1 MLLITQQFLL
11 KIAKDNECIIDAY
24 WCTYSISGI
33 KFVFRYNW
41 NKGLGVALEFEKKH
55 VVNGE
60 TVNVVEV
67 ISNEKRLPLPCVNLK
82 FQVDRELEFP
92 GTDTNSSVS
101 DLTYR
106 NDVFSFLANQ
116 RITRRIPVK
125 CNHRGVFKISGVQ
138 LTFAGPFMNEINVL
152 KVDSTCEITVYPKTV
167 DSKRFSFIR
176 SRISG
181 EAERKKYMLED
192 PFVFRGIRDYTSNDS
207 LKNVNWKATA
217 RTGNLCV
224 NEYNESVSRNVC
236 ILLNLEDDGML
247 TYDSVNEEAISLAAS
262 VAEEFIRQGINVSLI
277 SNACDVDTKEAVGIR
292 EGAGVGHLGSINTV
306 LARMDLKLE
315 KEEFAE
321 LINRTFIENVSVQS
335 SDNSVYVVISA
346 SRRKKLQQTM
356 QKFEKKY
363 GQVIWIV
370 PYMTGGEY
378 SLDYCGIR
386 PEGWEVK

>member
-1 MLLITQQFLL
+1 MNVLLMLIGVLIVYL
-11 KIAKDNECIIDAY
+11 A
-24 WCTYSISGI
+24 I
-33 KFVFRYNW
+33 KLVFRYNW

-152 KVDSTCEITVYPKTV
+152 KVGSTCEITVYPKTV

-315 KEEFAE
+315 KEEIAA

>member
-1 MLLITQQFLL
+1 M
-11 KIAKDNECIIDAY
+11 
-24 WCTYSISGI
+24 
-33 KFVFRYNW
+33 
-41 NKGLGVALEFEKKH
+41 
-55 VVNGE
+55 
-60 TVNVVEV
+60 
-67 ISNEKRLPLPCVNLK
+67 NLK

-92 GTDTNSSVS
+92 ETDTNSSVS

-152 KVDSTCEITVYPKTV
+152 KVGSTCEITVYPKTV

-315 KEEFAE
+315 KEEFAA

-346 SRRKKLQQTM
+346 SRRKKAQQTM

>member
-1 MLLITQQFLL
+1 
-11 KIAKDNECIIDAY
+11 
-24 WCTYSISGI
+24 
-33 KFVFRYNW
+33 
-41 NKGLGVALEFEKKH
+41 
-55 VVNGE
+55 
-60 TVNVVEV
+60 
-67 ISNEKRLPLPCVNLK
+67 
-82 FQVDRELEFP
+82 
-92 GTDTNSSVS
+92 
-101 DLTYR
+101 
-106 NDVFSFLANQ
+106 
-116 RITRRIPVK
+116 
-125 CNHRGVFKISGVQ
+125 
-138 LTFAGPFMNEINVL
+138 
-152 KVDSTCEITVYPKTV
+152 
-167 DSKRFSFIR
+167 
-176 SRISG
+176 
-181 EAERKKYMLED
+181 
-192 PFVFRGIRDYTSNDS
+192 
-207 LKNVNWKATA
+207 
-217 RTGNLCV
+217 
-224 NEYNESVSRNVC
+224 
-236 ILLNLEDDGML
+236 ML

-292 EGAGVGHLGSINTV
+292 EGAGVRHLGSINTV

-315 KEEFAE
+315 KEEFAA

>member
-1 MLLITQQFLL
+1 MNVLLMLIGVLIVYL
-11 KIAKDNECIIDAY
+11 A
-24 WCTYSISGI
+24 I
-33 KFVFRYNW
+33 KLVFRYNW

-67 ISNEKRLPLPCVNLK
+67 ISNEKRLPLPCVKHK

-101 DLTYR
+101 DLAYR

-292 EGAGVGHLGSINTV
+292 EGAGVGHLGSINTL

-386 PEGWEVK
+386 PEGWKVK

>member
-1 MLLITQQFLL
+1 MNVLLMLIGVLIVYL
-11 KIAKDNECIIDAY
+11 A
-24 WCTYSISGI
+24 I
-33 KFVFRYNW
+33 KLVFRYNW

-152 KVDSTCEITVYPKTV
+152 KVGSTCEITVYPKTV

-315 KEEFAE
+315 KEEFAA

-370 PYMTGGEY
+370 PYMTGEEY

>member
-1 MLLITQQFLL
+1 MNVLLMLIGVLIVYL
-11 KIAKDNECIIDAY
+11 A
-24 WCTYSISGI
+24 I

-82 FQVDRELEFP
+82 FQVDRELGFP

>member
-1 MLLITQQFLL
+1 MNVLLMLIGVLIVYL
-11 KIAKDNECIIDAY
+11 A
-24 WCTYSISGI
+24 I
-33 KFVFRYNW
+33 KLVFRYNW

-116 RITRRIPVK
+116 RITRRILVK
-125 CNHRGVFKISGVQ
+125 CNHRGVFRISGVQ

-152 KVDSTCEITVYPKTV
+152 KVGSTCEITVYPKTV

-224 NEYNESVSRNVC
+224 NEYNESISRNVC

-292 EGAGVGHLGSINTV
+292 EGSGVGHLGSINTV

-315 KEEFAE
+315 KEEFAAF
-321 LINRTFIENVSVQS
+321 INRTFIKNVSVQS

>member
-1 MLLITQQFLL
+1 MNVLLMLI
-11 KIAKDNECIIDAY
+11 
-24 WCTYSISGI
+24 G
-33 KFVFRYNW
+33 
-41 NKGLGVALEFEKKH
+41 GLGVALEFEKKH

-315 KEEFAE
+315 KEEFAA

>member
-1 MLLITQQFLL
+1 MLIGVLIVYL
-11 KIAKDNECIIDAY
+11 A
-24 WCTYSISGI
+24 I
-33 KFVFRYNW
+33 KLVFRDNW
-41 NKGLGVALEFEKKH
+41 KKGLGVALEFEKKH

-125 CNHRGVFKISGVQ
+125 CNHRGVFRISGVQ
-138 LTFAGPFMNEINVL
+138 LTFAGPFMNEINVI
-152 KVDSTCEITVYPKTV
+152 KVGSTCEITVYPKTV

-224 NEYNESVSRNVC
+224 NEYNESISRNVC

-292 EGAGVGHLGSINTV
+292 EGSGVGHLGSINTV

-315 KEEFAE
+315 KEEFAAF
-321 LINRTFIENVSVQS
+321 INRTFIKNVSVQS

-346 SRRKKLQQTM
+346 SIRKKLQQSM

>member
-1 MLLITQQFLL
+1 MNVLLMLIGVLIVYL
-11 KIAKDNECIIDAY
+11 A
-24 WCTYSISGI
+24 I
-33 KFVFRYNW
+33 KLVFRYNW

-82 FQVDRELEFP
+82 FHDRELEFP

-101 DLTYR
+101 DLAYR

-152 KVDSTCEITVYPKTV
+152 KVGSTCEITVYPKTV

>member
-1 MLLITQQFLL
+1 MNVLLMLIGVLIVYL
-11 KIAKDNECIIDAY
+11 A
-24 WCTYSISGI
+24 I
-33 KFVFRYNW
+33 KLVFRYNW

-125 CNHRGVFKISGVQ
+125 CNHRGVFRISGVQ

-277 SNACDVDTKEAVGIR
+277 SNACDIDTKEAVGIR

-315 KEEFAE
+315 KEEFAA

-335 SDNSVYVVISA
+335 GDNSVYVVISA

-356 QKFEKKY
+356 QEFEKKY

>member
-1 MLLITQQFLL
+1 MNVLLMLIGVLIVYL
-11 KIAKDNECIIDAY
+11 A
-24 WCTYSISGI
+24 I
-33 KFVFRYNW
+33 KLVFRYNW

-101 DLTYR
+101 DLAYR

-152 KVDSTCEITVYPKTV
+152 KVGSTCEITVYPKTV

-181 EAERKKYMLED
+181 EAECKKYMLED

-217 RTGNLCV
+217 RTDNLCV

-262 VAEEFIRQGINVSLI
+262 VAEELGECEEKTLVIGSDTVVVFQNRILGKPADEEDAVHTLQKLQDNTHQVYTGVTVLEKKQGQWIEHTFYEKTDVEFYPVSENEIKAYVSTGEPMDKAGSYGIQGKGFELVKSI
-277 SNACDVDTKEAVGIR
+277 SGDYYSVMGLPIASLKRTLT
-292 EGAGVGHLGSINTV
+292 HLG
-306 LARMDLKLE
+306 
-315 KEEFAE
+315 
-321 LINRTFIENVSVQS
+321 LI
-335 SDNSVYVVISA
+335 
-346 SRRKKLQQTM
+346 
-356 QKFEKKY
+356 
-363 GQVIWIV
+363 
-370 PYMTGGEY
+370 
-378 SLDYCGIR
+378 
-386 PEGWEVK
+386 

>member
-1 MLLITQQFLL
+1 MLIGVLIVYL
-11 KIAKDNECIIDAY
+11 A
-24 WCTYSISGI
+24 I
-33 KFVFRYNW
+33 KLVFRYNW

-101 DLTYR
+101 DLAYR

-152 KVDSTCEITVYPKTV
+152 KVGTCEITVYPKTV

-181 EAERKKYMLED
+181 EAECKKYMLED

-315 KEEFAE
+315 KEEFAA

-378 SLDYCGIR
+378 SLDGRCAAVEATVSALCR
-386 PEGWEVK
+386 

>member
-1 MLLITQQFLL
+1 MNVLLMLIGVLIVYL
-11 KIAKDNECIIDAY
+11 A
-24 WCTYSISGI
+24 I

-116 RITRRIPVK
+116 RITRR
-125 CNHRGVFKISGVQ
+125 
-138 LTFAGPFMNEINVL
+138 
-152 KVDSTCEITVYPKTV
+152 ITVYPKTV

>member
-1 MLLITQQFLL
+1 MNVLLMLIGVLIVYL
-11 KIAKDNECIIDAY
+11 A
-24 WCTYSISGI
+24 I

-207 LKNVNWKATA
+207 LKNVNWKAT
-217 RTGNLCV
+217 
-224 NEYNESVSRNVC
+224 
-236 ILLNLEDDGML
+236 
-247 TYDSVNEEAISLAAS
+247 SLAAS
-262 VAEEFIRQGINVSLI
+262 LAEEFIRQGINVSLI

>member
-1 MLLITQQFLL
+1 
-11 KIAKDNECIIDAY
+11 
-24 WCTYSISGI
+24 
-33 KFVFRYNW
+33 
-41 NKGLGVALEFEKKH
+41 
-55 VVNGE
+55 
-60 TVNVVEV
+60 
-67 ISNEKRLPLPCVNLK
+67 
-82 FQVDRELEFP
+82 
-92 GTDTNSSVS
+92 
-101 DLTYR
+101 
-106 NDVFSFLANQ
+106 
-116 RITRRIPVK
+116 
-125 CNHRGVFKISGVQ
+125 
-138 LTFAGPFMNEINVL
+138 
-152 KVDSTCEITVYPKTV
+152 
-167 DSKRFSFIR
+167 
-176 SRISG
+176 
-181 EAERKKYMLED
+181 
-192 PFVFRGIRDYTSNDS
+192 
-207 LKNVNWKATA
+207 
-217 RTGNLCV
+217 
-224 NEYNESVSRNVC
+224 
-236 ILLNLEDDGML
+236 ML

-346 SRRKKLQQTM
+346 SRRKKL
-356 QKFEKKY
+356 EKKY

>member
-1 MLLITQQFLL
+1 MNVLLMLIGVLIVYL
-11 KIAKDNECIIDAY
+11 A
-24 WCTYSISGI
+24 I
-33 KFVFRYNW
+33 KLVFRYNW

-125 CNHRGVFKISGVQ
+125 CNHRGVFRISGVQ

-152 KVDSTCEITVYPKTV
+152 KVDSNCEITVYPKTV
-167 DSKRFSFIR
+167 DSRRFSFIR

-315 KEEFAE
+315 KEEFAA

-356 QKFEKKY
+356 QEFEKKY
-363 GQVIWIV
+363 GQVTWIV

>member
-1 MLLITQQFLL
+1 MNVLLMLIGVLIVYL
-11 KIAKDNECIIDAY
+11 A
-24 WCTYSISGI
+24 I
-33 KFVFRYNW
+33 KLVFRYNW

-101 DLTYR
+101 DLAYR

-152 KVDSTCEITVYPKTV
+152 KVGSTCEITVYPKTV

-370 PYMTGGEY
+370 PYMTGGE
-378 SLDYCGIR
+378 
-386 PEGWEVK
+386 

>member
-1 MLLITQQFLL
+1 MNVLLMLIGVLIVYL
-11 KIAKDNECIIDAY
+11 A
-24 WCTYSISGI
+24 I
-33 KFVFRYNW
+33 KLVFRYNW

-125 CNHRGVFKISGVQ
+125 CNHRGVFRISGVQ

-277 SNACDVDTKEAVGIR
+277 SNACDIDTKEAVGIR

-315 KEEFAE
+315 KEEFAA

-356 QKFEKKY
+356 QEFEKKY

>member
-1 MLLITQQFLL
+1 
-11 KIAKDNECIIDAY
+11 
-24 WCTYSISGI
+24 
-33 KFVFRYNW
+33 
-41 NKGLGVALEFEKKH
+41 
-55 VVNGE
+55 
-60 TVNVVEV
+60 
-67 ISNEKRLPLPCVNLK
+67 
-82 FQVDRELEFP
+82 
-92 GTDTNSSVS
+92 
-101 DLTYR
+101 
-106 NDVFSFLANQ
+106 
-116 RITRRIPVK
+116 
-125 CNHRGVFKISGVQ
+125 
-138 LTFAGPFMNEINVL
+138 MNEINVL
-152 KVDSTCEITVYPKTV
+152 KVGSTCEITVYPKTV

-315 KEEFAE
+315 KEEFAA

>member
-1 MLLITQQFLL
+1 MNVLLMLLGVLIVY
-11 KIAKDNECIIDAY
+11 IAVKLVY
-24 WCTYSISGI
+24 
-33 KFVFRYNW
+33 RYNW
-41 NKGLGVALEFEKKH
+41 NKNLTVSLEFDKKH
-55 VVNGE
+55 VVKDDI
-60 TVNVVEV
+60 VNITEVVT
-67 ISNEKRLPLPCVNLK
+67 NAKRLPLPCINLK
-82 FQVDRELEFP
+82 FQAARELLFT
-92 GTDTNSSVS
+92 GSDTNSSVS
-101 DLTYR
+101 DKTYR
-106 NDVFSFLANQ
+106 NDVFSLLSNQ

>member
-1 MLLITQQFLL
+1 MNVLLMLLGVLIVY
-11 KIAKDNECIIDAY
+11 IAVKLVY
-24 WCTYSISGI
+24 
-33 KFVFRYNW
+33 RYNW
-41 NKGLGVALEFEKKH
+41 NKNLTVSLEFDKKH
-55 VVNGE
+55 VVKDDI
-60 TVNVVEV
+60 VNITEVVT
-67 ISNEKRLPLPCVNLK
+67 NAKRLPLPCINLK
-82 FQVDRELEFP
+82 FQAARELLFT
-92 GTDTNSSVS
+92 GSDTNSSVS

-125 CNHRGVFKISGVQ
+125 CNHRGVFRISGVQ

-277 SNACDVDTKEAVGIR
+277 SNACDIDTKEAVGIR

-315 KEEFAE
+315 KEEFAA
-321 LINRTFIENVSVQS
+321 LINRIFIENVSAQS

>member
-1 MLLITQQFLL
+1 M
-11 KIAKDNECIIDAY
+11 
-24 WCTYSISGI
+24 
-33 KFVFRYNW
+33 
-41 NKGLGVALEFEKKH
+41 
-55 VVNGE
+55 
-60 TVNVVEV
+60 
-67 ISNEKRLPLPCVNLK
+67 NLK

-152 KVDSTCEITVYPKTV
+152 KVGSTCEITVYPKTV

-247 TYDSVNEEAISLAAS
+247 TYDSVNGEAISLAAS

-315 KEEFAE
+315 KEEFAA
-321 LINRTFIENVSVQS
+321 LINRTFIENVSVRVVTT
-335 SDNSVYVVISA
+335 VYMLLYPSEQKKEAAADYA
-346 SRRKKLQQTM
+346 SL
-356 QKFEKKY
+356 EK
-363 GQVIWIV
+363 VWTRLWIV

>member
-1 MLLITQQFLL
+1 MNVLLMLIGVLIVYL
-11 KIAKDNECIIDAY
+11 A
-24 WCTYSISGI
+24 I
-33 KFVFRYNW
+33 KLVFRYNW

-101 DLTYR
+101 DFTYR

-125 CNHRGVFKISGVQ
+125 CNHRGVFRISGVQ

-247 TYDSVNEEAISLAAS
+247 TYDSVNEEAISLATS

-315 KEEFAE
+315 KEEFAA

-335 SDNSVYVVISA
+335 GDNSVYVVISA

-356 QKFEKKY
+356 QEFEKKY